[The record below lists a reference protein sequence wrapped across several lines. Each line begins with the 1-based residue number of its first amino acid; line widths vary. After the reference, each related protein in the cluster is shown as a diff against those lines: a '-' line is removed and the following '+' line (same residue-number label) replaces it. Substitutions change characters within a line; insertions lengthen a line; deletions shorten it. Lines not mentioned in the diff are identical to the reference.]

1 MATDYQLTLPDYL
14 SIARRRAPYLIVVF
28 LVVLLAAAAI
38 AVFMPPLYR
47 STGAIMVESQQ
58 VPDNIVPSA
67 IKSQFD
73 ERINTI
79 KQRVLTRE
87 SLLRIASKHNIFR
100 DSGGS
105 RTATE
110 LVEGMRGRI
119 GIELV
124 NVDAVQNYR
133 AGKTTIAFKLS
144 FEDRH
149 SDVAYNVAKDIVA
162 LFLDW
167 NVKLRTESATE
178 ATLFLTQESDKL
190 KAEVD
195 RLEIMIAS
203 YKKQNINNLPE
214 QELLRVNMLSR
225 AETDLREAE
234 RDIRSAK
241 DEIRSLEA
249 EMSAAQTGTGEL
261 PSQELHRLKADHAK
275 LSAIYTESHPD
286 LRALKQKI
294 VALEQATEVR
304 DAQSSPTAAT
314 TLAVYL
320 AQTKV
325 DSAKAR
331 LESLEQQ
338 RKMLQNKI
346 AQNEHAMEMTPRV
359 KQGLEILVR
368 DRDNAQKKYEEI
380 YNKKMNAK
388 IAENLESE
396 NKAERFTLL
405 EPPLMPEK
413 PYKPDRWKIFV
424 MGLFVAFASS
434 AGTLVLMA
442 TIDQR
447 IRGADALAH
456 ALGHPPLAVIPYL
469 VIREEEIR
477 KKRLIKLSAI
487 VFVGALI
494 AGAAAI
500 HFFYMPLDI
509 VLSKIHAR
517 LS

>member
-1 MATDYQLTLPDYL
+1 MATDYQLTLQDYL
-14 SIARRRAPYLIVVF
+14 SIARRRALYLIGAF
-28 LVVLLAAAAI
+28 LVVLLVAAAI
-38 AVFMPPLYR
+38 AITMPPIYR

-58 VPDNIVPSA
+58 VPDSIVPSA

-87 SLLRIASKHNIFR
+87 SLLRIASKHNVFK

-110 LVEGMRGRI
+110 LVDGMRGRI

-124 NVDAVQNYR
+124 NVDAMQNYR
-133 AGKTTIAFKLS
+133 VGKTTIAFKLS

-195 RLEIMIAS
+195 RLEVMIAT

-214 QELLRVNMLSR
+214 QEVLRVGMLGR
-225 AETDLREAE
+225 AETDLHEVD
-234 RDIRSAK
+234 RDIRSTK
-241 DEIRSLEA
+241 DELRTLEI
-249 EMSAAQTGTGEL
+249 EMSAARSGGGEL
-261 PSQELHRLKADHAK
+261 PSQELHRLKAEYAK

-286 LRALKQKI
+286 LRALKLKI
-294 VALEQATEVR
+294 AALEQTTEMQEPQSAPASAT
-304 DAQSSPTAAT
+304 S
-314 TLAVYL
+314 LASYL
-320 AQTKV
+320 AQAKV
-325 DSAKAR
+325 ETARAR

-338 RKMLQNKI
+338 RKVLQHKI

-368 DRDNAQKKYEEI
+368 DRDNAQKKFEEI

-413 PYKPDRWKIFV
+413 PFKPDRWKIFV
-424 MGLFVAFASS
+424 MGLLLAFGSS
-434 AGTLVLMA
+434 GGMLVLMA
-442 TIDQR
+442 TVDQR
-447 IRGADALAH
+447 IRGANALAH
-456 ALGHPPLAVIPYL
+456 VLGQPLLAVIPYI
-469 VIREEEIR
+469 VIREEEVR
-477 KKRLIKLSAI
+477 KKRLIKLTLAVFIGAAI
-487 VFVGALI
+487 A
-494 AGAAAI
+494 ATAAI
-500 HFFYMPLDI
+500 HLFYMPLDV
-509 VLSKIHAR
+509 VLAKIQAR

>member
-1 MATDYQLTLPDYL
+1 MATDYQLTLQDYL
-14 SIARRRAPYLIVVF
+14 SIARRRALYLIGAF
-28 LVVLLAAAAI
+28 LVVLLVAAAI
-38 AVFMPPLYR
+38 AITMPPIYR
-47 STGAIMVESQQ
+47 STGVIMVESQQ

-87 SLLRIASKHNIFR
+87 SLLRIASKHGVFK

-110 LVEGMRGRI
+110 LVDGMRGRI

-124 NVDAVQNYR
+124 NVDAMQNYR
-133 AGKTTIAFKLS
+133 VGKTTIAFKLS

-149 SDVAYNVAKDIVA
+149 SEVAYNVAKDIVA

-167 NVKLRTESATE
+167 NIKLRTESATE

-195 RLEIMIAS
+195 RLEEMIAT

-214 QELLRVNMLSR
+214 QEVLRVNMLGR
-225 AETDLREAE
+225 AETDLHEVD
-234 RDIRSAK
+234 RDIRSTK
-241 DEIRSLEA
+241 DELRTLEI
-249 EMSAAQTGTGEL
+249 EMSAARSGGGEL
-261 PSQELHRLKADHAK
+261 PSQELHRLKAEYTK

-286 LRALKQKI
+286 LRALKLKI
-294 VALEQATEVR
+294 AALEQTTEMQEPQSAPASAT
-304 DAQSSPTAAT
+304 S
-314 TLAVYL
+314 LASYL
-320 AQTKV
+320 AQAKV
-325 DSAKAR
+325 DTARAR

-338 RKMLQNKI
+338 RKVLQHKI
-346 AQNEHAMEMTPRV
+346 ARNEHAMEMTPRV
-359 KQGLEILVR
+359 KQGLEILMR

-413 PYKPDRWKIFV
+413 PFKPDRWKIFV
-424 MGLFVAFASS
+424 MGLLLALGSS
-434 AGTLVLMA
+434 GGMLVLMA
-442 TIDQR
+442 TVDQR
-447 IRGADALAH
+447 IRGANALVH
-456 ALGHPPLAVIPYL
+456 VLGQPLLAVIPYI
-469 VIREEEIR
+469 VIREEEVR
-477 KKRLIKLSAI
+477 KKRLIKLSLI
-487 VFVGALI
+487 MFIGA
-494 AGAAAI
+494 AVAATAAI
-500 HFFYMPLDI
+500 HLFYMPLDV
-509 VLSKIHAR
+509 VLAKIQAR
-517 LS
+517 LF

>member
-1 MATDYQLTLPDYL
+1 MATEYQLTLQDYL
-14 SIARRRAPYLIVVF
+14 SIARRRALYLAGTF
-28 LVVLLAAAAI
+28 LVVLLVAAAI
-38 AVFMPPLYR
+38 AISMPPIYR

-87 SLLRIASKHNIFR
+87 SLLRIASKHNIFK
-100 DSGGS
+100 DSGGLQ
-105 RTATE
+105 TATE
-110 LVEGMRGRI
+110 LVDGMRGRI

-124 NVDAVQNYR
+124 NVDAMQNYR
-133 AGKTTIAFKLS
+133 TGKTTIAFKLS
-144 FEDRH
+144 FDDRH
-149 SDVAYNVAKDIVA
+149 SDIAYNVTKDLVA
-162 LFLDW
+162 LFLNW
-167 NVKLRTESATE
+167 NIKLRTESATE

-195 RLEIMIAS
+195 RLEGMIAT
-203 YKKQNINNLPE
+203 YKRQNINNLPE
-214 QELLRVNMLSR
+214 QEGLRVTMLSR
-225 AETDLREAE
+225 AETDLREVE
-234 RDIRSAK
+234 RDIRSIK

-249 EMSAAQTGTGEL
+249 EMSAAKTGTGEL

-286 LRALKQKI
+286 LRAIKQKI
-294 VALEQATEVR
+294 AALEQAAEVR
-304 DAQSSPTAAT
+304 DTQSSPAAST

-320 AQTKV
+320 VQTKV

-331 LESLEQQ
+331 MESLEQQ
-338 RKMLQNKI
+338 RKTLQVKI
-346 AQNEHAMEMTPRV
+346 TQNEHAMELTPRV
-359 KQGLEILVR
+359 KQGLEILTR

-388 IAENLESE
+388 IAENMESE
-396 NKAERFTLL
+396 NKAERFSLL
-405 EPPLMPEK
+405 EPPLMSEK

-424 MGLFVAFASS
+424 MGLVIAFVSS
-434 AGTLVLMA
+434 GGMLVLM
-442 TIDQR
+442 TTVDQR
-447 IRGADALAH
+447 IRGVDALAH

-469 VIREEEIR
+469 VIREEEMR
-477 KKRLIKLSAI
+477 KKRLLKLSAI
-487 VFVGALI
+487 AFIGALI
-494 AGAAAI
+494 AGSAAI
-500 HFFYMPLDI
+500 HLFYMPLDT